1 MIVSFLVYKNE
12 YVMTKFNKELP
23 ANLQVKTIM
32 QNFGKKQAECDA
44 LKKEN
49 EELKKKLEQKE
60 ILYRNMLNR
69 YSNMSTQVNIDY
81 KDRYEQLKAK
91 NAESGERYSKILNDL
106 NKVYQILESIK
117 GVTNSA
123 KEKIEAFCSDRIVE
137 QNDTHFKI
145 IVPATDDDSS
155 SVSIKERKFVSYV
168 RELIANFK
176 ETGSLRGIGMIAR
189 EYGVSS
195 LTKEQF
201 FRYGLNNEVVTD
213 EYIISVYE
221 KAKKHL

>member
-1 MIVSFLVYKNE
+1 M
-12 YVMTKFNKELP
+12 KFNKELP
-23 ANLQVKTIM
+23 KDLQVKTIL
-32 QNFGKKQAECDA
+32 QNFDKKQAECDA
-44 LKKEN
+44 LRKEN
-49 EELKKKLEQKE
+49 EELKKELEQKD

-69 YSNMSTQVNIDY
+69 YSSMSERHDIDY
-81 KDRYEQLKAK
+81 KERYEQLKIEK
-91 NAESGERYSKILNDL
+91 AESGMRYSRILNDL
-106 NKVYQILESIK
+106 NKANGMLESIK
-117 GVTNSA
+117 AIMDKAN
-123 KEKIEAFCSDRIVE
+123 ERIEDFCSVDKAENEDIQPNINVTAH
-137 QNDTHFKI
+137 NN
-145 IVPATDDDSS
+145 
-155 SVSIKERKFVSYV
+155 SISQINVKERKFISYI

-201 FRYGLNNEVVTD
+201 FRYGLNNEVITD

>member
-1 MIVSFLVYKNE
+1 M
-12 YVMTKFNKELP
+12 KFNKDLP
-23 ANLQVKTIM
+23 AHLQVKTIM
-32 QNFGKKQAECDA
+32 QNFDKKQTECDA

-49 EELKKKLEQKE
+49 EELKKKLEQKG

-69 YSNMSTQVNIDY
+69 FSNMSTQTNIDY

-91 NAESGERYSKILNDL
+91 NAESGMRYSRILMDL
-106 NKVYQILESIK
+106 TKANGMLESIK
-117 GVTNSA
+117 AIMNSA
-123 KEKIEAFCSDRIVE
+123 NEKIEAFCSDTEQEDNKSAIVVKGD
-137 QNDTHFKI
+137 N
-145 IVPATDDDSS
+145 DSS
-155 SVSIKERKFVSYV
+155 FPNTQSKKFVSYV
-168 RELIANFK
+168 REIIANFK

>member
-1 MIVSFLVYKNE
+1 M
-12 YVMTKFNKELP
+12 KFNKELP
-23 ANLQVKTIM
+23 EDLQVKTIM
-32 QNFGKKQAECDA
+32 QNFDKKQAECDA

-49 EELKKKLEQKE
+49 EELKKKLEQKD

-69 YSNMSTQVNIDY
+69 YSSMSERHDIDY
-81 KDRYEQLKAK
+81 KERYEQLKAK
-91 NAESGERYSKILNDL
+91 NAESGERYSRILMDL
-106 NKVYQILESIK
+106 TKANGMLQSIK
-117 GVTNSA
+117 AVMDRAN
-123 KEKIEAFCSDRIVE
+123 ERIEDFCSDGKVKNEDI
-137 QNDTHFKI
+137 QPNFDMTASDNSTSQI
-145 IVPATDDDSS
+145 
-155 SVSIKERKFVSYV
+155 SIKEQKFISYV

-201 FRYGLNNEVVTD
+201 FRYGLNNEGITD
-213 EYIISVYE
+213 DYIISVYD

>member
-1 MIVSFLVYKNE
+1 M
-12 YVMTKFNKELP
+12 KFNKDLP
-23 ANLQVKTIM
+23 AHLQVKTIM
-32 QNFGKKQAECDA
+32 QNFDKKQAECDA

-49 EELKKKLEQKE
+49 EELKKKLEQKD

-69 YSNMSTQVNIDY
+69 FSNMSTQTNIDY

-91 NAESGERYSKILNDL
+91 NAESGMRYSRILMDL
-106 NKVYQILESIK
+106 TKANGMLESIK
-117 GVTNSA
+117 AIMNSA
-123 KEKIEAFCSDRIVE
+123 NEKIEAFCSDTEQEDNKSAIVVKGD
-137 QNDTHFKI
+137 N
-145 IVPATDDDSS
+145 DSS
-155 SVSIKERKFVSYV
+155 FPNTQSKKFVSYV
-168 RELIANFK
+168 REIIANFK

-201 FRYGLNNEVVTD
+201 FRYGLNNEVITD

>member
-1 MIVSFLVYKNE
+1 M
-12 YVMTKFNKELP
+12 KFNKELP
-23 ANLQVKTIM
+23 ADLQVKTIL
-32 QNFGKKQAECDA
+32 QNFDKKQAECDA

-49 EELKKKLEQKE
+49 EELKKKLEQKD

-69 YSNMSTQVNIDY
+69 FSNMSTQTNIDY

-91 NAESGERYSKILNDL
+91 NAESGMRYSRILMDL
-106 NKVYQILESIK
+106 TKANGMLESIK
-117 GVTNSA
+117 AIMNSA
-123 KEKIEAFCSDRIVE
+123 NEKIEAFCSDTEQEDNKSAIVVKGD
-137 QNDTHFKI
+137 N
-145 IVPATDDDSS
+145 DSS
-155 SVSIKERKFVSYV
+155 FPNTQSKKFVSYV
-168 RELIANFK
+168 REIIANFK

-201 FRYGLNNEVVTD
+201 FRYGLNNEIVTD

>member
-1 MIVSFLVYKNE
+1 
-12 YVMTKFNKELP
+12 MTKFNKELP
-23 ANLQVKTIM
+23 ADLQVKTIL
-32 QNFGKKQAECDA
+32 QNFDKKQAECDA

-49 EELKKKLEQKE
+49 EELKKKLEQKD

-69 YSNMSTQVNIDY
+69 YSNMSERPDIDY

-91 NAESGERYSKILNDL
+91 NAESGMRYSRILMDL
-106 NKVYQILESIK
+106 TKANGMLESIK
-117 GVTNSA
+117 AIMNSA
-123 KEKIEAFCSDRIVE
+123 NEKIEAFCSDTEKEDNKSAIVVKGD
-137 QNDTHFKI
+137 N
-145 IVPATDDDSS
+145 DSS
-155 SVSIKERKFVSYV
+155 FTNTQSKKFVSYV
-168 RELIANFK
+168 REVIANFK

-195 LTKEQF
+195 LSKEQF
-201 FRYGLNNEVVTD
+201 FRYGLNNEVITD

>member
-1 MIVSFLVYKNE
+1 M
-12 YVMTKFNKELP
+12 KFNKELP
-23 ANLQVKTIM
+23 KDLQVKTIM
-32 QNFGKKQAECDA
+32 QNFDKKQAECDA

-49 EELKKKLEQKE
+49 EELKKKLEQKD

-69 YSNMSTQVNIDY
+69 YSSMSERHDIDY
-81 KDRYEQLKAK
+81 KERYEQLKAK
-91 NAESGERYSKILNDL
+91 NAESGERYSRILMDL
-106 NKVYQILESIK
+106 TKANGMLQSIK
-117 GVTNSA
+117 AVMDRAN
-123 KEKIEAFCSDRIVE
+123 ERIEDFCSDGKVE
-137 QNDTHFKI
+137 NEDIQPNFDMTASDNSTSQI
-145 IVPATDDDSS
+145 
-155 SVSIKERKFVSYV
+155 SIKEQKFISYV

-201 FRYGLNNEVVTD
+201 FRYGLNNEGVTD
-213 EYIISVYE
+213 DYIIGVYD

>member
-1 MIVSFLVYKNE
+1 M
-12 YVMTKFNKELP
+12 KFNKELP
-23 ANLQVKTIM
+23 EDLQVKTIM
-32 QNFGKKQAECDA
+32 QNFDKKQAECDA

-49 EELKKKLEQKE
+49 EELKKKLEQKD

-69 YSNMSTQVNIDY
+69 FSNMSSQTNIDY
-81 KDRYEQLKAK
+81 KERYEQLKADK
-91 NAESGERYSKILNDL
+91 AESGMRYSRILNDL
-106 NKVYQILESIK
+106 IKANGMLVSIK
-117 GVTNSA
+117 AIMDRAN
-123 KEKIEAFCSDRIVE
+123 ERIEDFCSDGKVE
-137 QNDTHFKI
+137 NEDFQPNFNVAPDNFTSQI
-145 IVPATDDDSS
+145 G
-155 SVSIKERKFVSYV
+155 IKERKFISYI

-201 FRYGLNNEVVTD
+201 FRYGLNNEGITD
-213 EYIISVYE
+213 DYIISVYD

>member
-1 MIVSFLVYKNE
+1 
-12 YVMTKFNKELP
+12 MTKFNKDLP
-23 ANLQVKTIM
+23 ANLQIKTIM
-32 QNFGKKQAECDA
+32 QNFDKKEAECDA

-49 EELKKKLEQKE
+49 EELKKKLEQKD

-91 NAESGERYSKILNDL
+91 NAESGERYSKILNNL

-123 KEKIEAFCSDRIVE
+123 KEKIEEFCSDCMVE

-145 IVPATDDDSS
+145 IEPATDNTSS
-155 SVSIKERKFVSYV
+155 SVSVKEQKFVSYV

-176 ETGSLRGIGMIAR
+176 ETGSLRGIGIIAR

-201 FRYGLNNEVVTD
+201 FRYGLNNDSVTD
-213 EYIISVYE
+213 KYIINVYD

>member
-1 MIVSFLVYKNE
+1 M
-12 YVMTKFNKELP
+12 KFNKDLP
-23 ANLQVKTIM
+23 AHLQVKTIM
-32 QNFGKKQAECDA
+32 QNFDKKQAECDA

-49 EELKKKLEQKE
+49 EELKKKLEQKD

-69 YSNMSTQVNIDY
+69 FSNMSTQTNIDY

-91 NAESGERYSKILNDL
+91 NAESGMRYSRILMDL
-106 NKVYQILESIK
+106 TKANGMLESIK
-117 GVTNSA
+117 AIMNSA
-123 KEKIEAFCSDRIVE
+123 NEKIEAFCSDTEQEDNKSAIVVKGD
-137 QNDTHFKI
+137 N
-145 IVPATDDDSS
+145 DSS
-155 SVSIKERKFVSYV
+155 FPNTQSKKFVSYV
-168 RELIANFK
+168 REIIANFK
-176 ETGSLRGIGMIAR
+176 ETGSLRGIGMVAR

>member
-1 MIVSFLVYKNE
+1 M
-12 YVMTKFNKELP
+12 KFNKDLP
-23 ANLQVKTIM
+23 ADLQVKTIM
-32 QNFGKKQAECDA
+32 QNFDKKQAECDA
-44 LKKEN
+44 LRKEN
-49 EELKKKLEQKE
+49 EELKKKLEQKD

-69 YSNMSTQVNIDY
+69 YSSMSERHDIDY
-81 KDRYEQLKAK
+81 KERYEQLKIEK
-91 NAESGERYSKILNDL
+91 AESGMRYSRILNDL
-106 NKVYQILESIK
+106 NKANGMLESIK
-117 GVTNSA
+117 AIMDKAN
-123 KEKIEAFCSDRIVE
+123 ERIEDFCSVDKAENEDIQPNINVTAHDNSTT
-137 QNDTHFKI
+137 QI
-145 IVPATDDDSS
+145 
-155 SVSIKERKFVSYV
+155 SVKERKFISYI

-201 FRYGLNNEVVTD
+201 FRYGLNNEVITD

>member
-1 MIVSFLVYKNE
+1 M
-12 YVMTKFNKELP
+12 KFNKGLP
-23 ANLQVKTIM
+23 VDMQVKTIL
-32 QNFGKKQAECDA
+32 QNFDKKQAECDA

-49 EELKKKLEQKE
+49 EELKKKLEQKD

-69 YSNMSTQVNIDY
+69 YSSMSERHDIDY
-81 KDRYEQLKAK
+81 KERYEQLKAK
-91 NAESGERYSKILNDL
+91 NAESGERYSRILMDL
-106 NKVYQILESIK
+106 TKANGMLQSIK
-117 GVTNSA
+117 AVMDRAN
-123 KEKIEAFCSDRIVE
+123 ERIEDFCSDGKVE
-137 QNDTHFKI
+137 NEDIQPNFDMTASDNSTSQI
-145 IVPATDDDSS
+145 
-155 SVSIKERKFVSYV
+155 SIKEQKFISYV

-201 FRYGLNNEVVTD
+201 FRYGLNNDGVTD

>member
-1 MIVSFLVYKNE
+1 M
-12 YVMTKFNKELP
+12 KFNKELP
-23 ANLQVKTIM
+23 KDLQVKTIL
-32 QNFGKKQAECDA
+32 QNFDKKQAECGA

-69 YSNMSTQVNIDY
+69 FSNMSSQTNIDY
-81 KDRYEQLKAK
+81 KERYEQLKAK
-91 NAESGERYSKILNDL
+91 NAESGERYSRILMDL
-106 NKVYQILESIK
+106 TKANGMLQSIK
-117 GVTNSA
+117 AVMDRAN
-123 KEKIEAFCSDRIVE
+123 ERIEDFCSDGKVE
-137 QNDTHFKI
+137 NEDIQPNFDMTASDNSTSQI
-145 IVPATDDDSS
+145 
-155 SVSIKERKFVSYV
+155 SIKEQKFISYV

-201 FRYGLNNEVVTD
+201 FRYGLNNDGVTD